1 MSKIIILFFAAAL
14 FTVESCGQ
22 IDGSPPDAPRQSTA
36 AAQTDPCDNPD
47 APIGCCFVNMP
58 ERLTP
63 IMAIADSAEKGT
75 RIIIKGQLLQTDGQT
90 PYRGV
95 ILYAYQTD
103 ANGYYSKTGREKGV
117 QKWHGRLHG
126 WCISGANGEYEI
138 HTIRPARYPSN
149 TIPAHIHAAVK
160 EPGGEMYYLNDYV
173 FADDDLINERYLSR
187 LRDSGDNGVITLQ
200 PNTEGILEGQR
211 ITPLVQKTPARRY

>member
-1 MSKIIILFFAAAL
+1 MSKLTILFLTAAL
-14 FTVESCGQ
+14 FTMESCGQ
-22 IDGSPPDAPRQSTA
+22 TGGSPQNAPRQSTV
-36 AAQTDPCDNPD
+36 AAQTDSCDDPD

-75 RIIIKGQLLQTDGQT
+75 RIIIKGQLLQADGQT
-90 PYRGV
+90 PLPGV
-95 ILYAYQTD
+95 IIYAYQTD
-103 ANGYYSKTGREKGV
+103 NNGYYSKNGREKGI

-126 WCISGANGEYEI
+126 WCISGADGEYEI

-149 TIPAHIHAAVK
+149 TIPAHIHAAVQ

-187 LRDSGDNGVITLQ
+187 LRNPGDNGVLTLQ
-200 PNTEGILEGQR
+200 PNAEGILEGRR
-211 ITPLVQKTPARRY
+211 ITPLAKKTPARRY